1 MLTINFDPFPLLETD
16 RLVLR
21 RIEESDVNE
30 IFILRSDRRVMQ
42 YIERPPGKS
51 TEDARLFI
59 QKINELIKNNDAI
72 QWAITLKNDP
82 VLIGTICIWNISKEN
97 HRGEIGYALYP
108 DAHGKGIMQ
117 EALTE
122 VLNFG
127 FNILKLHSIEA
138 NVNPDNIASIKLLER
153 NKFIREAFFKENI
166 YYEGKF
172 SDSVIYSLLEP

>member
-1 MLTINFDPFPLLETD
+1 
-16 RLVLR
+16 
-21 RIEESDVNE
+21 
-30 IFILRSDRRVMQ
+30 
-42 YIERPPGKS
+42 
-51 TEDARLFI
+51 
-59 QKINELIKNNDAI
+59 
-72 QWAITLKNDP
+72 
-82 VLIGTICIWNISKEN
+82 
-97 HRGEIGYALYP
+97 
-108 DAHGKGIMQ
+108 MQ